1 MPHSVSCPDL
11 TAIIHLDRLRS
22 NVAMVRARIPTH
34 VQLLAVVKCD
44 AYGHGAIPIAR
55 ALKQCGV
62 DHLVVGSITEGIAL
76 RQAGLTGPI
85 LALSDPLHLDL
96 QDAVTHDLT
105 LTVADE
111 EFVARL
117 ARLRVRPGQVVTT
130 HLKVDTGLFRFGVD
144 PDRAGPVMADLAK
157 MPHVQVEGV
166 YSHLSSTF
174 HDDPASNAFTRCQIR
189 IFEML
194 CEYLEE
200 RGLLPPLVHLG
211 SSTGL
216 LGFPEELCSGRFNAL
231 RVGTLFYGF
240 QERANAWADSPRPIA
255 ELTTRILQVRPVQAD
270 TCVGYHRAHR
280 MAQDGRIAV
289 IQGGYT
295 QGLHGDLAGNFQPLV
310 QGRPAMLIGKPALA
324 QSLLDVSHAPRVKP
338 GDEVLLAGEAVNMRT
353 IGQALDRSTWE
364 LLTPMLQAARKIYSQ
379 P

>member
-1 MPHSVSCPDL
+1 MPQPASCPDL

-22 NVAMVRARIPTH
+22 NVAMVRARVPAH
-34 VQLLAVVKCD
+34 VQLLGVVKCD

-55 ALKQCGV
+55 ALKQCMV

-85 LALSDPLHLDL
+85 LVLSDPLHPDL
-96 QDAVTHDLT
+96 RDALTHDLT

-111 EFVARL
+111 EFAARL
-117 ARLRVRPGQVVTT
+117 ARLRVRPGQVFTV

-144 PDRAGPVMADLAK
+144 PGRAEPVMADLAK
-157 MPHVQVEGV
+157 MAHVRVEGL

-174 HDDPASNAFTRCQIR
+174 HDDDASNAFTRCQINA
-189 IFEML
+189 FGL
-194 CEYLEE
+194 VCEQLEE
-200 RGLLPPLVHLG
+200 QGLLPPMVHLG

-216 LGFPEELCSGRFNAL
+216 LGFPDELCSGRFNAL

-240 QERANAWADSPRPIA
+240 LERPNTWTDRPRPIA
-255 ELTTRILQVRPVQAD
+255 ELTTRIMQVRAVRTGD
-270 TCVGYHRAHR
+270 HVGYHRAHR
-280 MAQDGRIAV
+280 MVHDGRIAV
-289 IQGGYT
+289 IHGGYT
-295 QGLHGDLAGNFQPLV
+295 QGLHGDLAWNFQPLV

-324 QSLLDVSHAPRVKP
+324 QSLLDVSHAQRVKP

-353 IGQALDRSTWE
+353 VGQVLGRSTWE
-364 LLTPMLQAARKIYSQ
+364 LLAPMLQAASKIY
-379 P
+379 PRL

>member
-1 MPHSVSCPDL
+1 MPQPASCPDL
-11 TAIIHLDRLRS
+11 TAVIHLDRLRA
-22 NVAMVRARIPTH
+22 NVEIVRARVPAH
-34 VQLLAVVKCD
+34 VQLMGVVKCD

-55 ALKQCGV
+55 ALKQCAV
-62 DHLVVGSITEGIAL
+62 DHLVVGSITEGMAL

-85 LALSDPLHLDL
+85 LVLSDPLYPDL
-96 QDAVTHDLT
+96 CDALAHELT

-111 EFVARL
+111 QFAARL
-117 ARLRVRPGQVVTT
+117 ARLRLHPGQVVTV

-144 PDRAGPVMADLAK
+144 PGRVGPVMADLAR
-157 MPHVQVEGV
+157 MPHVRVQGV

-174 HDDPASNAFTRCQIR
+174 HDDAASNASTRCQIK
-189 IFEML
+189 IFEMI

-200 RGLLPPLVHLG
+200 QGLLPPMVHLG

-216 LGFPEELCSGRFNAL
+216 LGFPDALCSGRLNSL

-240 QERANAWADSPRPIA
+240 LERPNTWTDHPRPIA
-255 ELTTRILQVRPVQAD
+255 ELTTRILQVRPVRAGVH
-270 TCVGYHRAHR
+270 VGYHRAHR

-295 QGLHGDLAGNFQPLV
+295 QGLHGDLAWNFQPLV

-353 IGQALDRSTWE
+353 VAQALGRSTWE
-364 LLTPMLQAARKIYSQ
+364 LLTPMLQAARKIYPQ
-379 P
+379 L